1 MKRTTLFTL
10 LLVMAV
16 AAFAGPV
23 TPEKAHE
30 IAVSFWKKNA
40 KLRKD
45 VKLQL
50 APASSISKAPS
61 YNRTETTD
69 AQYYIF
75 SSSDNNGFVIVSGDD
90 QLTPV
95 IGYSDNC
102 NAGEMPAA
110 LKDMLAVYAMYVD
123 DVRAGIVEPVM
134 SSAKESYPRVEPL
147 LETSWNQSAPYNNY
161 CPMDGSQKTPTGCTA
176 TAISQVMKFHEWP
189 EKPTKAITWT
199 NNFTGKNETIDITQH
214 TYDWGNMLPHYRD
227 GYNNVQADAVAQL
240 MVDVGKAIQSS
251 YGAGGTGATSSNA
264 ARALVN
270 VFDYSPALF
279 VAERNEYTHEEY
291 MGLIVESLQNR
302 EPLPYFGYGQNYAAG
317 HAFVCD
323 GIDTNGYL
331 HIDWG
336 WDGQYNGWFDVG
348 SMSPGGTGIGG
359 GQDRYNTGQAIM
371 FGVHPRTAEDEEDF
385 GEPTLYVF
393 EANDGNGNDVEEI
406 YIPYNARGTAEFS
419 IKANMLNWSARSASF
434 YHGLRISKED
444 GTEVRLSID
453 YSAPVNLAY
462 EKAYAIMYT
471 LSVNTTN
478 PLNGNY
484 LAKGTYNVEVYLK
497 SGSNEPKPMRGDIN
511 CMKLVVDEE
520 GATLTKAQPQL
531 EVTGFKFRK
540 APEVQYDAASFDLS
554 VINRNKHNALVVIV
568 PIVNKLNGTAVVK
581 SDTLVNKGVVFN
593 AYENVNTLAT
603 YSISGAFAET
613 GTYNITFAYDL
624 RNSYTNHETAVDKK
638 KLKSIAGASDNFV
651 IAEAAAGPN
660 PEVVGMKYDSNVVG
674 ENLGLT
680 ATVKNASAIESTY
693 SATIGLLA
701 QRGSG
706 GETFVLSSADVTLSK
721 DQQALL
727 RFTSTDYYPAIEEG
741 ELLLH
746 ICELKGDGWE
756 SLTPGGVFR
765 FELVA
770 PETPLLYV
778 VEDMVIGYQNITK
791 QGDEADVIFD
801 LGCSYAD
808 FDGYV
813 RVNVSE
819 GLKGVLRSEYIP
831 VTLSEGDVVEV
842 NLKSVCGSSVSTGKW
857 NISIGCYDS
866 NKRQVGF
873 VSKNNLYYPKNG
885 AFEVVAATDIED
897 VAFAA
902 PAVTTENGFINVA
915 GAAAGS
921 RVNVYGVDGSTVYSG
936 TATSIALEKGTYVVK
951 VTEPCGSSVSAKVFV
966 K

>member
-50 APASSISKAPS
+50 APASSISKVS
-61 YNRTETTD
+61 SRNREIADD

-161 CPMDGSQKTPTGCTA
+161 CPVDGSQRTPTGCTA
-176 TAISQVMKFHEWP
+176 TALSQVMKFHEWP
-189 EKPTKAITWT
+189 EKPKKAIAWY
-199 NNFTGKNETIDITQH
+199 NNLTGRNETIDITKH
-214 TYDWGNMLPHYRD
+214 TYDWDNMLPHYRD
-227 GYNNVQADAVAQL
+227 GYNEVQADAVAQL
-240 MVDVGKAIQSS
+240 MVDVGKAINSS
-251 YGAGGTGATSSNA
+251 YTAGSTGATSHDA

-270 VFDYSPALF
+270 VFDYSPGLY
-279 VAERNEYTHEEY
+279 VAHRNQYTHDEY
-291 MGLIVESLQNR
+291 MGLIVESLQKG

-371 FGVHPRTAEDEEDF
+371 FGVHPRTAEDEVS
-385 GEPTLYVF
+385 GGTPTLYVYEIEDESGNRHEELYVPYF
-393 EANDGNGNDVEEI
+393 KGAAKFTVIANL
-406 YIPYNARGTAEFS
+406 
-419 IKANMLNWSARSASF
+419 LNWSTGTASF

-444 GTEVRLSID
+444 GTEVRLAID
-453 YSAPVNLAY
+453 YSNITNIAY
-462 EKAYAIMYT
+462 DYTYGTAYT
-471 LSVNTTN
+471 FSVNASN
-478 PLNGNY
+478 PASNNY
-484 LAKGTYNVEVYLK
+484 LAKGTYNVEVYYK
-497 SGSNEPKPMRGDIN
+497 SGSDEPKPMRGDN
-511 CMKLVVDEE
+511 ALMKLVVGEE
-520 GATLTKAQPQL
+520 GATLSRAKPQL
-531 EVTGFKFRK
+531 ELTDFKFRK
-540 APEVQYDAASFDLS
+540 TPEVQFDDASFD
-554 VINRNKHNALVVIV
+554 IAIANRNEYNSLVIVV

-581 SDTLVNKGVVFN
+581 SDTLVNNGVIFN
-593 AYENVNTLAT
+593 AYDNVNSLAT
-603 YSISGAFAET
+603 YSLSGVFKEV
-613 GTYNITFAYDL
+613 GTYNITFAYDF
-624 RNSYTNHETAVDKK
+624 RGSYTNRPSVADKK

-651 IAEAAAGPN
+651 ITEPAEGPN

-680 ATVKNASAIESTY
+680 ATVKNASALESTY

-746 ICELKGDGWE
+746 ICELKGDGWA

-770 PETPLLYV
+770 PETPLLYAVEEMV
-778 VEDMVIGYQNITK
+778 VGYENKTR
-791 QGDEADVIFD
+791 QGDEADVRFD

-831 VTLSEGDVVEV
+831 VKLSAGDVMEV
-842 NLKSVCGSSVSTGKW
+842 NLKSVCGSTVSTGKW
-857 NISIGCYDS
+857 DISIGCYDS

-873 VSKNNLYYPKNG
+873 VSKNTLFYPENG
-885 AFEVVAATDIED
+885 VFEVMAATDIED